1 MSFLEKIF
9 GNYSEKE
16 VKRVRPI
23 AAKVMALETKYEAM
37 NDSELQAQTALL
49 KERLAAGE
57 TLDDILPDAFAVCR
71 EAAWRVLGM
80 KHFEVQV
87 IGGIILHQG
96 RIAEMKTGEGKT
108 LVATLPAYL
117 NGLTGRGVHIVTV
130 NDYLARRDS
139 EWMGKL
145 YNWLGLSVG
154 LIIHEKSDAERRE
167 AYRCDITYGTNNEMG
182 FDYLRD
188 NMVVYKENKVQQKGH
203 VYGIVDEV
211 DSILI
216 DEARTPLIISG
227 RGEDSSHL
235 YEDTD
240 RFAKGLHKVK
250 VKEMAEKEDNDD
262 IYEDADYIVD
272 EKAKTATLTRRGV
285 AKAEAHFGVENLM
298 DSDNLTLAHHIDQA
312 IKANGVMTRD
322 IDYVVKDG
330 EVLIVDEFTGR
341 IMLGRRYNEGLH
353 QAIEAKEGVKI
364 RNESKTLATITFQ
377 NYFRLYEKLSGMT
390 GTALTESEE
399 FQEIY
404 SLDAIETPTNK
415 PVIRI
420 DHPDVI
426 YRSEQAKYNAVVE
439 QIKECHEKG
448 QPVLVGT
455 ISIEKS
461 ELISKYLKKAKIKH
475 EVLNAKQHEREA
487 AIVAQAGKFGAVTI
501 ATNMA
506 GRGTDIMLGGNA
518 EFLAKTQMAKEEYEE
533 EMISNAFAYFE
544 TEDEEILAARARAR
558 ELEEAYK
565 AEIKDEA
572 DKVRA
577 AGGLYILGTE
587 RHESRRID
595 NQLRGR
601 SGRQGDP
608 GESRFFLSLE
618 DDLLRLFGGQR
629 IESIMGMLNV
639 EEDMPIENK
648 MLSKTIENAQLKVEG
663 RNFAIR
669 KQVLQYDDVMNK
681 QREIIYE
688 QRDQVLDNK
697 DLKESILAMLDENI
711 AENVSL
717 FCNAE
722 SPIDDWNLAGLKEK
736 YMGWLT
742 NPDDFKYTDSEKQS
756 VSTQQITDMLTERG
770 HERYE
775 AREKEF
781 GEELMR
787 ELERRVL
794 LSNVD
799 NHWMDHI
806 DAMEELKQGIGLRAM
821 AQRDPVVEFRLEG
834 FDMFD
839 EMTAAIRE
847 DTVRMMLTIRVQKE
861 APIQRK
867 QVAKPTMASGGT
879 DGSEK
884 AKPVKKSKKVGPNDP
899 CPCGSGKKY
908 KKCCMQK
915 DKQAGLS
922 Q

>member
-16 VKRVRPI
+16 VKRIKPI
-23 AAKVMALETKYEAM
+23 ASKVMALEGKYEAM
-37 NDSELQAQTALL
+37 NDSELQAQTGLL
-49 KERLAAGE
+49 KERLAGGE

-145 YNWLGLSVG
+145 YNWLGLTVG
-154 LIIHEKSDAERRE
+154 LIVHEKSDPERRE
-167 AYRCDITYGTNNEMG
+167 AYQCDITYGTNNEMG

-235 YEDTD
+235 YEDAD
-240 RFAKGLHKVK
+240 NFAKKLRKVK

-285 AKAEAHFGVENLM
+285 AKAEEYFGVENLM

-426 YRSEQAKYNAVVE
+426 YRTEQAKYNAVVE
-439 QIKECHEKG
+439 QIKACHEKG

-461 ELISKYLKKAKIKH
+461 EIISKYLKKAKIKH

-506 GRGTDIMLGGNA
+506 GRGTDIVLGGNS
-518 EFLAKTQMAKEEYEE
+518 EFLAKSQMAKEGFEE

-544 TEDEEILAARARAR
+544 TEDEEIIAARQRAR
-558 ELEEAYK
+558 ELEDSFK
-565 AEIKDEA
+565 AEIKEEA
-572 DKVRA
+572 DKVRE

-629 IESIMGMLNV
+629 IDSVMGMLNV
-639 EEDMPIENK
+639 DDDMPIENK

-697 DLKESILAMLDENI
+697 DLKDSIMAMLDENI
-711 AENVSL
+711 AENVAL

-722 SPIDDWNLAGLKEK
+722 SPVEDWNLQGLKEK

-742 NPDDFKYTDSEKQS
+742 KEDDFKYNDSEKQS
-756 VSTQQITDMLTERG
+756 VTTAEITEMLTERG

-775 AREKEF
+775 EREKEF
-781 GEELMR
+781 GSDMMR

-799 NHWMDHI
+799 SHWMDHI

-847 DTVRMMLTIRVQKE
+847 DTVRMMLTLRVQKE

-867 QVAKPTMASGGT
+867 QVAKPTAASGGS

-915 DKQAGLS
+915 DKMAGLNS
-922 Q
+922 